1 MHSVS
6 GWSGLMSIK
15 IACNDAF
22 FQHLPVDAVKILLLF
37 ITSTELIGNLTADE
51 LER

>member
-15 IACNDAF
+15 IAGNDAF
-22 FQHLPVDAVKILLLF
+22 FQHL
-37 ITSTELIGNLTADE
+37 TCRQREELVAFYHID
-51 LER
+51 

>member
-1 MHSVS
+1 MHRVS

-22 FQHLPVDAVKILLLF
+22 FQHLPYRRGEDLVAFYHID
-37 ITSTELIGNLTADE
+37 
-51 LER
+51 